1 MNGGSNVATPE
12 RTTRQV
18 VDDTRAHLS
27 ELVDAHIELAKAEF
41 REDAKA
47 TAAAVV
53 PMVLGGLVA
62 VYVLTF
68 ALITLVKGL
77 TELGLL
83 EWAAWGIVTLALL
96 VIALVAFLVGRS
108 KAKRNAERD
117 AAPARVKGEVQ
128 GTVEWAKTRIKQ
140 EGGR

>member
-1 MNGGSNVATPE
+1 MATPE

-18 VDDTRAHLS
+18 VDDTRSHLS

-47 TAAAVV
+47 TVAAIVPQAAA
-53 PMVLGGLVA
+53 GFIGI
-62 VYVLTF
+62 YVLTF
-68 ALITLVKGL
+68 LLVALAKGL
-77 TELGLL
+77 EAAGLL
-83 EWAAWGIVTLALL
+83 EWAAWL
-96 VIALVAFLVGRS
+96 VVAGGLMLVAGISFLVGSR

-128 GTVEWAKTRIKQ
+128 GTVDWAKTRIKQ
-140 EGGR
+140 ETGR